1 MKICRDVVEGVLAE
15 VDVEG
20 LVVDL
25 PMVLAEIAYA
35 LTVIIVN
42 LISEAFLVLI
52 RNVPGAV
59 HL

>member
-1 MKICRDVVEGVLAE
+1 VKICRDVVEGVLAE

-25 PMVLAEIAYA
+25 PMALAEIAYA
-35 LTVIIVN
+35 LTVTIVN

-52 RNVPGAV
+52 GNVPGV
-59 HL
+59 VNL

>member
-15 VDVEG
+15 VDVG
-20 LVVDL
+20 ALVVDL

-52 RNVPGAV
+52 RNVPSAV

>member
-1 MKICRDVVEGVLAE
+1 MGEAAVEVS
-15 VDVEG
+15 VEEDS
-20 LVVDL
+20 VMAPV
-25 PMVLAEIAYA
+25 EIVYA

>member
-1 MKICRDVVEGVLAE
+1 VKICRDVVEGVLAE

-25 PMVLAEIAYA
+25 PVDLAEIVYA

-42 LISEAFLVLI
+42 IISEAFLVLI
-52 RNVPGAV
+52 RNALGAV

>member
-1 MKICRDVVEGVLAE
+1 VVEGVLEE

-25 PMVLAEIAYA
+25 PVVLAEIAYA